1 MSHEIIGDELTAE
14 EIEPRPA
21 ALIETLR
28 AIGYSLSSA
37 VADII
42 DNSISAGARNV
53 WVDFNWDSED
63 SSVSFRDDG
72 GGMSLPQ
79 IIEALRPGSEGPMA
93 ARGEKD
99 LGRFGLGL
107 KTASFSQCRRLTV
120 ISKQKDALTPQH
132 RAWDLDLVER
142 KKAWLINHY
151 LSDPSFLESLSSMSK
166 GTVIL
171 WQLLDRMV
179 LDQNR
184 QVISHRK
191 FLEMIREVE
200 GHLSM
205 VFHRF
210 IEKNKLSIWL
220 NGTPIKAWNPFFPD
234 LGGNQSF
241 PCEVYDQGKVSVTGY
256 VLPHATRMNADQWK
270 EAGGIRGW
278 AAQQGFYIY
287 RKDRIL
293 LAGDWLGLFRKD
305 EHTKLAR
312 IMVEIDSSLDFSW
325 QIDIRKSRAVP
336 PKMFQDKLKRYSEEV
351 RSRAIEVFRHRGKQ
365 RQRRAG
371 QSSVEMG
378 WVTYEMDGREYFK
391 VNRKHPLVRL
401 MTENSAQVKADL
413 EKLLKMLEMTLPIP
427 AIVLSES
434 QHGDHPAASGTPVRD
449 DEVLAMMKSSYRTL
463 RNDGLSHE
471 KALDELLF
479 IEPFSNYQQ
488 LIEQIN

>member
-1 MSHEIIGDELTAE
+1 MSNEIIGDELTAE

-28 AIGYSLSSA
+28 AIGYSLASA

-53 WVDFNWDSED
+53 WVDFNWKEKDSN
-63 SSVSFRDDG
+63 VSFLDDG
-72 GGMSLPQ
+72 GGMSLPE
-79 IIEALRPGSEGPMA
+79 IKEALRPGSQGPMM

-107 KTASFSQCRRLTV
+107 KTASFSQGRRLTV
-120 ISKQKDALTPQH
+120 ISKAKGSSIIEH
-132 RAWDLDLVER
+132 RGWDLDLVER
-142 KKAWLINHY
+142 KKAWFTNHY
-151 LSDPSFLESLSSMSK
+151 LSDPEILAPLSSMAN
-166 GTVIL
+166 GTIIL

-179 LDQNR
+179 LDQND

-191 FLEMIREVE
+191 FLELIREVE

-210 IEKNKLSIWL
+210 IEKNKLTIWL
-220 NGTPIKAWNPFFPD
+220 NQTPIKAWNPFFPD
-234 LGGNQSF
+234 LTGNQSF
-241 PCEVYDQGKVSVTGY
+241 PCEGYNQGQVSLTGY
-256 VLPHATRMNADQWK
+256 VLPHATKMSAEKWK

-278 AAQQGFYIY
+278 TAQQGFYIY

-325 QIDIRKSRAVP
+325 QIDIRKSRAIP
-336 PKMFQDKLKRYSEEV
+336 PKMFQDKLKRYGEEV

-365 RQRRAG
+365 RQRNAG
-371 QSSVEMG
+371 QSSYELG
-378 WVTYEMDGREYFK
+378 WIAYEQDNREYFK

-401 MTENSAQVKADL
+401 LLDNPVLIKADI
-413 EKLLKMLEMTLPIP
+413 EKMLKMLEMTLPIP

-434 QHGDHPAASGTPVRD
+434 QRGDSPSSGGLPVRD
-449 DEVLAMMKSSYRTL
+449 DEVLAMMKLSYQKIKS
-463 RNDGLSHE
+463 DGLSHE
-471 KALDELLF
+471 NALNELLF
-479 IEPFSNYQQ
+479 IEPFSNYPH
-488 LIEQIN
+488 LIEQL

>member
-1 MSHEIIGDELTAE
+1 MSNEIIGDELTAE

-28 AIGYSLSSA
+28 AIGYSLPSA

-53 WVDFNWDSED
+53 WVDFNWGVDD

-72 GGMSLPQ
+72 VGMSLPQ
-79 IIEALRPGSEGPMA
+79 IIEALRPGSEGPMVE
-93 ARGEKD
+93 RSEKD

-120 ISKQKDALTPQH
+120 ISKQKGATIPQH

-142 KKAWLINHY
+142 KKAWIINHY
-151 LSDPSFLESLSSMSK
+151 LSDSSFLVSLSAMSS

-191 FLEMIREVE
+191 FLELIREVE

-210 IEKNKLSIWL
+210 IEKNKISVWL

-234 LGGNQSF
+234 LGGSQSF
-241 PCEVYDQGKVSVTGY
+241 PLEVYDQGKVSVIGY
-256 VLPHATRMNADQWK
+256 VLPHATKMSGDQWK
-270 EAGGIRGW
+270 EAGGIQGW
-278 AAQQGFYIY
+278 TAQQGFYIY

-312 IMVEIDSSLDFSW
+312 VMVEIDSRLDFSW

-336 PKMFQDKLKRYSEEV
+336 PKMFQDQLRRYGEEV

-365 RQRRAG
+365 RQRSSG
-371 QSSVEMG
+371 QSSFEMG
-378 WVTYEMDGREYFK
+378 WISHELDGREYFK
-391 VNRKHPLVRL
+391 VNRRHPLVRTL
-401 MTENSAQVKADL
+401 TENAALVKVDV
-413 EKLLKMLEMTLPIP
+413 EKLLRMLEMTLPIP
-427 AIVLSES
+427 AIVLNES
-434 QHGDHPAASGTPVRD
+434 QYGDRPASSGLPARD
-449 DEVLAMMKSSYRTL
+449 DEVLAMIKSSYKKL
-463 RNDGLSHE
+463 RGDGYTHE
-471 KALDELLF
+471 KALEELFF
-479 IEPFSNYQQ
+479 IEPFSNYPQ
-488 LIEQIN
+488 LIEQID